1 MKRVN
6 YDGSWQKPRGYSPMV
21 STEGGR
27 ILWLSGHVGAS
38 EASGGWGF
46 ADDFET
52 QAHQTFRNIETTL
65 ARAGGKLRDVV
76 TMTAF
81 IIDAKYS
88 EKFIEIRKQYFPE
101 DNFPCSALIVVSG
114 FAKPA
119 IKIEIQTAAVLP
131 E

>member
-6 YDGSWQKPRGYSPMV
+6 YDGTWQKLRGYSPMV

-46 ADDFET
+46 ANDFET
-52 QAHQTFRNIETTL
+52 QARQTFLNIAATL
-65 ARAGGKLRDVV
+65 ARAGGKLENVV
-76 TMTAF
+76 SMTAF
-81 IIDAKYS
+81 VIDAKYC
-88 EKFIEIRKQYFPE
+88 EEFIAIRKEYFPE
-101 DNFPCSALIVVSG
+101 DNYPCSALIVVSA

-119 IKIEIQTAAVLP
+119 IMIEVQTVAVVP